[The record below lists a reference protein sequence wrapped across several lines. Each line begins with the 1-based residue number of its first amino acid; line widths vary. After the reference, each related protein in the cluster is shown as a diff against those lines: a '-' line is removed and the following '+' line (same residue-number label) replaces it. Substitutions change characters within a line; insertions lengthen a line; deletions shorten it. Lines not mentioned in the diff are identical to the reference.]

1 MAFMTVRGAAKTGS
15 CSQCNQLIINRYIIS
30 IITPMTSGRGGGE
43 QNNQGGQLPLCC
55 T

>member
-30 IITPMTSGRGGGE
+30 IITPMTSGRGGG
-43 QNNQGGQLPLCC
+43 G
-55 T
+55 TK